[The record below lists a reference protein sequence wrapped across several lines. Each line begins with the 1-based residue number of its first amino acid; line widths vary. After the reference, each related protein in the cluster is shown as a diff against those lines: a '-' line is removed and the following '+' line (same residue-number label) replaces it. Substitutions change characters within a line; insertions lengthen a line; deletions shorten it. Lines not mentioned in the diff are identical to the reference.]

1 MNSLYILQEE
11 VVKDVNTWAESA
23 SRGLIKDILK
33 PDHIREETKVLL
45 ANALYFKGTW
55 KFDEK
60 YTTDKYFHLLNGD
73 KISVPFMTVCNEFT
87 YGSFKGCQV
96 VKIPYDIGKEV
107 IQMII
112 KDKKVA
118 WKECF
123 SIGICLVFMFSLLVF
138 QRFNLFD

>member
-1 MNSLYILQEE
+1 MWVAHTHKLRDSFKELASILYKIEPKVVDFKLKEE

-60 YTTDKYFHLLNGD
+60 YTRDRDFYLLNGD
-73 KISVPFMTVCNEFT
+73 KISVPW
-87 YGSFKGCQV
+87 
-96 VKIPYDIGKEV
+96 
-107 IQMII
+107 II
-112 KDKKVA
+112 
-118 WKECF
+118 
-123 SIGICLVFMFSLLVF
+123 
-138 QRFNLFD
+138 